1 MVGMLVSHQDS
12 VQGDAS
18 LGRGAKL
25 ELASCVAQL
34 LAGPQLEPRQL
45 GAQLALLR
53 PSWLS
58 AAVAKQMLTTV
69 HQLDT
74 NQVKEKY
81 IDDVL
86 TCFLQL
92 QYLLLSQSAWS
103 LVSRARAVMPASPQ
117 LSVTL
122 DSYLHRLCGL
132 QLAHAVFRANWHFTR
147 HRAADRDFRTFAG
160 MRRLEERGASLR
172 DKAVRLE
179 EVVVRQSSLVDT
191 VNLIK
196 DFANNTKQ
204 HPDQEDTGAVP
215 ALLFKMSSVD
225 KF

>member
-1 MVGMLVSHQDS
+1 M
-12 VQGDAS
+12 
-18 LGRGAKL
+18 
-25 ELASCVAQL
+25 
-34 LAGPQLEPRQL
+34 
-45 GAQLALLR
+45 
-53 PSWLS
+53 
-58 AAVAKQMLTTV
+58 
-69 HQLDT
+69 
-74 NQVKEKY
+74 
-81 IDDVL
+81 
-86 TCFLQL
+86 
-92 QYLLLSQSAWS
+92 
-103 LVSRARAVMPASPQ
+103 SRARAVVPASPQ

-204 HPDQEDTGAVP
+204 HPEEEDTGAVP